1 MAHWQQLMYH
11 RICASDMYCSYIPEL
26 IKVLHGPRPKNDTHM
41 SNSKRWT
48 S

>member
-26 IKVLHGPRPKNDTHM
+26 IKVFRPKNDTHM